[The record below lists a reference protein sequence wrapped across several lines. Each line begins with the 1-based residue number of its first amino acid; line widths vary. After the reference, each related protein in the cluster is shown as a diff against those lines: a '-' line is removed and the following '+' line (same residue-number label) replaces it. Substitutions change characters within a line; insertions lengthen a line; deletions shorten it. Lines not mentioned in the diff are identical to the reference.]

1 MQLCGL
7 NRRIVSWNEELE
19 WATKKIK
26 GKALLSIVLRLA
38 WKASIYHIWRERNR
52 RMHDSI
58 PVAAEQIVEHV
69 KDDVRIRLIGLKNIS
84 NDSVNSNICWNW
96 GFSFA

>member
-1 MQLCGL
+1 MNG
-7 NRRIVSWNEELE
+7 
-19 WATKKIK
+19 
-26 GKALLSIVLRLA
+26 
-38 WKASIYHIWRERNR
+38 
-52 RMHDSI
+52 SI